1 MIYEQ
6 SARRLRDRACQVFLA
21 FIYLFIYF
29 LNASPVVAL
38 IIHFKAAQRR
48 DI

>member
-6 SARRLRDRACQVFLA
+6 SARKLRDRACQVFLA

-29 LNASPVVAL
+29 
-38 IIHFKAAQRR
+38 F
-48 DI
+48 